1 MLFEFAK
8 SLKGHLKQY
17 LIPSL
22 RVTLTMILEK
32 HSHDVRSSA
41 SLALSKMF
49 EAYIDAM
56 QKGFISK
63 DSTTTTSS
71 YSNTT
76 TDDNNDSNSNISEV
90 LSACLGKLL
99 ECLKGEINCTSRACA
114 AEALKDILLACYNSG
129 TEQTDGSRNMSFLC
143 APDLQISTAIAQ
155 ELLRLCQESIGR
167 KQQREVEFQSNEG
180 VEEEDREAYGTCTCL
195 RVSVF
200 VYMCKCVYDMCIS

>member
-17 LIPSL
+17 LLPSL
-22 RVTLTMILEK
+22 RVILTMITEK

-41 SLALSKMF
+41 SLALSKTF
-49 EAYIDAM
+49 EAYIDAV

-63 DSTTTTSS
+63 DSTTTNTT
-71 YSNTT
+71 YNTATNTTPNYASNTNNNNNNN
-76 TDDNNDSNSNISEV
+76 NNDSCDRSSNISEV

-114 AEALKDILLACYNSG
+114 AESLKDILLACYTSG
-129 TEQTDGSRNMSFLC
+129 TQQVDGSRNTSFLC
-143 APDLQISTAIAQ
+143 TPDLQISTAIAQ
-155 ELLRLCQESIGR
+155 ELLRLCQEAIGR

-180 VEEEDREAYGTCTCL
+180 VEEEDREAYG
-195 RVSVF
+195 
-200 VYMCKCVYDMCIS
+200 MCICV

>member
-17 LIPSL
+17 LLPSL
-22 RVTLTMILEK
+22 RVILTMITEK

-41 SLALSKMF
+41 SLALSKTF
-49 EAYIDAM
+49 EAYIDAV

-63 DSTTTTSS
+63 DNTSNNNT
-71 YSNTT
+71 SNTT
-76 TDDNNDSNSNISEV
+76 YNTTAHYATNDNNEGSNNDSSSNISEV

-114 AEALKDILLACYNSG
+114 AESLKDILLACYTSG
-129 TEQTDGSRNMSFLC
+129 TQQVDGSRNTSFLC
-143 APDLQISTAIAQ
+143 TPDLQISTAIAQ
-155 ELLRLCQESIGR
+155 ELLRLCQEAIGR

-180 VEEEDREAYGTCTCL
+180 VEEEDREAYG
-195 RVSVF
+195 
-200 VYMCKCVYDMCIS
+200 MCICV